1 MKSEPNKSLELSP
14 KVSSI
19 SIGLSLLW
27 FYRSDSA
34 AQLNSMLCGPG
45 VLKMS
50 LVGRLPRF

>member
-27 FYRSDSA
+27 FYRSDAA
-34 AQLNSMLCGPG
+34 AQLNSMLGLLNG
-45 VLKMS
+45 FRAATTS
-50 LVGRLPRF
+50 LRM